1 MGQMKSFGPRSHIA
15 VARPVSDSLTE
26 ARMRA
31 IAREEVDAVLDEM
44 AQQALAAM
52 GHCDG

>member
-1 MGQMKSFGPRSHIA
+1 MKSYGPRPHIA
-15 VARPVSDSLTE
+15 VVRPASGSLTE

-31 IAREEVDAVLDEM
+31 IAREEVDAALDEM